1 MGLFSFIHL
10 CKSMADDVNK
20 YKKDP
25 NFQYKNKVQ
34 TAFCGVVVSLF
45 LMIYIGLSMTFTTGL
60 LIYHTKII
68 KKNLTTKEEMK
79 RFYRNP
85 IGNPYIRNS
94 RQNWVEA
101 LSPVIR
107 KESVLEIM
115 RNNKSE
121 YYSQLQKR
129 KIEEEKIK
137 EKETKT
143 PSNKETENEETI
155 SERES
160 DVNKKDKEI
169 KEKDIHININDDDNK
184 NKFEENKFK
193 KQNENIINNNV
204 QKSTHISKNFVSTSY
219 SSLRKRLENNDKLNE
234 EDAKIIQERNKAI
247 RKKNDIGGL
256 DQIRKKKF
264 ENQLRESKNL
274 RESNNLKESKNN
286 VLMNSKKLTE
296 NKRYENEIKND
307 IENNIIKSSSDS
319 NDNSNLLE
327 SNEKKE
333 KTGEEKVQDA
343 LNVFGNNEEI
353 KQLASQAFLPKA
365 NKLPQQNANLPK
377 RIKKKN

>member
-68 KKNLTTKEEMK
+68 KQNLTTKEEMK

-193 KQNENIINNNV
+193 KYNENIINNNV

-234 EDAKIIQERNKAI
+234 EDVKIIQERNKAI

-256 DQIRKKKF
+256 DQIRKKKLEKYSR
-264 ENQLRESKNL
+264 ENS
-274 RESNNLKESKNN
+274 NLKENRN
-286 VLMNSKKLTE
+286 IVLMSSKKFSE
-296 NKRYENEIKND
+296 NKRYESENQNNI
-307 IENNIIKSSSDS
+307 IENNILQSSD
-319 NDNSNLLE
+319 NNSNLIE
-327 SNEKKE
+327 SKEKKE

-343 LNVFGNNEEI
+343 LNVFGNNQEI
-353 KQLASQAFLPKA
+353 KEMASIAFLPKA
-365 NKLPQQNANLPK
+365 SRIPLTNSNLPK
-377 RIKKKN
+377 RIKKNN

>member
-10 CKSMADDVNK
+10 CKSMSDDVK
-20 YKKDP
+20 TYKNDP

-85 IGNPYIRNS
+85 NGNPYIRNS

-129 KIEEEKIK
+129 KIEEEKIR

-143 PSNKETENEETI
+143 PSNKDTENEETK

-160 DVNKKDKEI
+160 DVNKKDKDIE
-169 KEKDIHININDDDNK
+169 EKDIHININDDDNK
-184 NKFEENKFK
+184 NKIEENKFK
-193 KQNENIINNNV
+193 KYNENIINNNV

-256 DQIRKKKF
+256 DQIRKKKLEKYSR
-264 ENQLRESKNL
+264 ENS
-274 RESNNLKESKNN
+274 NLKENRN
-286 VLMNSKKLTE
+286 IVLMNSKKFSE
-296 NKRYENEIKND
+296 NKRYESENQNNI
-307 IENNIIKSSSDS
+307 IENNILQSSD
-319 NDNSNLLE
+319 NNSNLIE
-327 SNEKKE
+327 SKEKKE

-343 LNVFGNNEEI
+343 LNVFGNNQEI
-353 KQLASQAFLPKA
+353 KEMASIAFLPKA
-365 NKLPQQNANLPK
+365 SRIPLTNSNLPK
-377 RIKKKN
+377 RIKKNN

>member
-10 CKSMADDVNK
+10 CKSMSDDVK
-20 YKKDP
+20 TYKNDP

-34 TAFCGVVVSLF
+34 TAFCSVVVSLF

-85 IGNPYIRNS
+85 NGNPYIRNS

-115 RNNKSE
+115 RNNKYD
-121 YYSQLQKR
+121 YYDQLEKR
-129 KIEEEKIK
+129 KKEEEKIK
-137 EKETKT
+137 EKETKNST
-143 PSNKETENEETI
+143 SKNSINEENQ
-155 SERES
+155 SQRES
-160 DVNKKDKEI
+160 DVIQKDNVI
-169 KEKDIHININDDDNK
+169 KEKDINININESK
-184 NKFEENKFK
+184 NPIEYNKFK
-193 KQNENIINNNV
+193 KDNENNINKV
-204 QKSTHISKNFVSTSY
+204 QQSTHINKNFVSTSN
-219 SSLRKRLENNDKLNE
+219 SSFRKKFGENDKLKE
-234 EDAKIIQERNKAI
+234 EDNEKIIKERNKLI

-286 VLMNSKKLTE
+286 VLMNSKILTE

>member
-10 CKSMADDVNK
+10 CKSMSDDVK
-20 YKKDP
+20 TYKNDP

-85 IGNPYIRNS
+85 NGNPYIRNS

-115 RNNKSE
+115 RNNKYD
-121 YYSQLQKR
+121 YYDQLEKR
-129 KIEEEKIK
+129 KKEEEKIK
-137 EKETKT
+137 EKETKNST
-143 PSNKETENEETI
+143 SKNSINEENQ
-155 SERES
+155 SQRES
-160 DVNKKDKEI
+160 DVIQKDNVI
-169 KEKDIHININDDDNK
+169 KEKDINININESK
-184 NKFEENKFK
+184 NPIEYNKFK
-193 KQNENIINNNV
+193 KDNENNINKV
-204 QKSTHISKNFVSTSY
+204 QQSTHINKNFVSTSH
-219 SSLRKRLENNDKLNE
+219 SSFRKKFGENDKLKE
-234 EDAKIIQERNKAI
+234 EDNEKIIKERNKLI

>member
-256 DQIRKKKF
+256 DQIRKKKLEKYSR
-264 ENQLRESKNL
+264 ENS
-274 RESNNLKESKNN
+274 NLKENRN
-286 VLMNSKKLTE
+286 IVLMSSKKFSE
-296 NKRYENEIKND
+296 NKRYESENQNNI
-307 IENNIIKSSSDS
+307 IENNILQSSD
-319 NDNSNLLE
+319 NNSNLIE
-327 SNEKKE
+327 SKEKKE

-343 LNVFGNNEEI
+343 LNVFGNNQEI
-353 KQLASQAFLPKA
+353 KEMASIAFLPKA
-365 NKLPQQNANLPK
+365 SRIPLTNSNLPK
-377 RIKKKN
+377 RIKKNN